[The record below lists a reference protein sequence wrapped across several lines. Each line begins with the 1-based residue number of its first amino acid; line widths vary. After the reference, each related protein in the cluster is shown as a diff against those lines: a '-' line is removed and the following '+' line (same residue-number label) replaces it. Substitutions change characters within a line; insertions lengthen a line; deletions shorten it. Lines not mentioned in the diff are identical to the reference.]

1 MLYCV
6 IIPHYNHSAT
16 LKEVLNRLSS
26 IPVIVVD
33 DGSTEEH
40 VERLKTYG
48 SNNITFEYLPKNS
61 GKGAAVCRAIQIAS
75 SLGYTHCVQ
84 IDADGQHDL
93 GDIPKFIEHSK
104 KFPKSLIL
112 GAPIFSDDAPLERV
126 YGRKLSTYL
135 VWIHTRSTSVRDAL
149 FGFRVYPVSSVKL
162 ITNQIT
168 NYRMGFDAEIIV
180 RLLWSG
186 VDVQN
191 IDTKVQYPKDGVTH
205 YKYLT
210 DNIDQILLHIRL
222 FLSPRPWFKK
232 RERGSTFGFKLLLF
246 LYNILGRKA
255 FKLLLWPLSVY
266 FSFFSSLKA
275 QKKYLESASKIT
287 GKKLSSV
294 RHIFEFS
301 DSILDSVTSWAE
313 GVKLDDVLWGNKGV
327 IENLLKEK
335 KGGVILSAHYGRIE
349 SARVLKRLRPE
360 LQCKFLIFRSNSH
373 VYRGMLEKI
382 NPDSSTDIIPLEDIN
397 PGTIIEISKLIS
409 AGQFVGI
416 LADRITAGSS
426 ARTIEVPFLGDLLSL
441 PEGPFVLS
449 YLLKAPVI
457 SLFCS
462 REGEKMI
469 LEWNDLT
476 PDATDREGYINELA
490 VKYSRVLEI
499 ACIRTPYQWFNF

>member
-6 IIPHYNHSAT
+6 IIPHYNHSVT
-16 LKEVLNRLSS
+16 LIDVLNRLSL

-40 VERLKTYG
+40 VERLKTYE
-48 SNNITFEYLPKNS
+48 SNNITFEYLPENN
-61 GKGAAVCRAIQIAS
+61 GKGAAVCRAIEIAYC
-75 SLGYTHCVQ
+75 LGYTHCVQ

-93 GDIPKFIEHSK
+93 EDIPKFIEHSK
-104 KFPKSLIL
+104 RFPKSLIL
-112 GAPIFSDDAPLERV
+112 GAPIFAADAPLERV
-126 YGRKLSTYL
+126 YGRKLSTCL
-135 VWIHTRSTSVRDAL
+135 VWVHTRSTSVKDAL
-149 FGFRVYPVSSVKL
+149 FGFRVYPVSSTKL
-162 ITNQIT
+162 IANQIT
-168 NYRMGFDAEIIV
+168 NYRMGFDVEIIV

-210 DNIDQILLHIRL
+210 DNIGQILLHFRL
-222 FLSPRPWFKK
+222 FLSPRPWFKR
-232 RERGSTFGFKLLLF
+232 RERGSTLGFKLLLF
-246 LYNILGRKA
+246 LYKILGRKS
-255 FKLLLWPLSVY
+255 FRLLLWPLSAY
-266 FSFFSSLKA
+266 FAFFSSLKG

-287 GKKLSSV
+287 GKKLSSI

-327 IENLLKEK
+327 IENLLREK
-335 KGGVILSAHYGRIE
+335 KGGVILSAHFGRIE
-349 SARVLKRLRPE
+349 SARVLQRLRPE

-373 VYRGMLEKI
+373 IYRGMLEKI
-382 NPDSSTDIIPLEDIN
+382 NPASSKDIIPLEDVN
-397 PGTIIEISKLIS
+397 PGTIIEISKLIL

-426 ARTIEVPFLGDLLSL
+426 ARTIEVPFLGDSLSL
-441 PEGPFVLS
+441 PEGPFILS
-449 YLLKAPVI
+449 YLLKAPVV
-457 SLFCS
+457 SLFCW

-476 PDATDREGYINELA
+476 PDANDRESYLKELA
-490 VKYSRVLEI
+490 TKYSSILEK
-499 ACIRTPYQWFNF
+499 ACIRDPYQWFKF